1 VWSASKADG
10 SAVTDFVLVAFPMLA
25 IFVATTSITLGSY
38 ARVVLLDSTIEGAR
52 YAALADQD
60 IASGIAKTK
69 QLVAAALGPAVIV
82 DVSGSRYRIGDI
94 ESVRLVST
102 LGLNLLPGR
111 TLMKVSSVAT
121 RENEY

>member
-1 VWSASKADG
+1 MWSASNSDG

-25 IFVATTSITLGSY
+25 IFVATTTITLGSY
-38 ARVVLLDSTIEGAR
+38 ARIVLLDSTIEGAR

-60 IASGIAKTK
+60 ISSGVDKTK
-69 QLVAAALGPAVIV
+69 QLVAAGLGRSVSIE
-82 DVSGSRYRIGDI
+82 VSGDLFRIGDV

-102 LGLNLLPGR
+102 LGLIILPGSE
-111 TLMKVSSVAT
+111 LVSVSAVAT

>member
-1 VWSASKADG
+1 VWSASKSDG

-25 IFVATTSITLGSY
+25 IFVATLSITLFSY

-60 IASGIAKTK
+60 LASGIDKTK
-69 QLVAAALGPAVIV
+69 KLVAAALGSGIHV
-82 DVSGSRYRIGDI
+82 DVSGRISRIGTV

-102 LGLNLLPGR
+102 LGISLFPGSNF
-111 TLMKVSSVAT
+111 LSVSSVAT

>member
-1 VWSASKADG
+1 MWSASREDG

-60 IASGIAKTK
+60 IAAGIARTK
-69 QLVAAALGPAVIV
+69 KLVASALGPALSVNV
-82 DVSGSRYRIGDI
+82 TGSETRIGTL

-102 LGLNLLPGR
+102 LGLSLIPGSSV
-111 TLMKVSSVAT
+111 LSVSSVAT
-121 RENEY
+121 REIEY

>member
-1 VWSASKADG
+1 MWSASKADG

-82 DVSGSRYRIGDI
+82 DVSGSLYRIGDI

-102 LGLNLLPGR
+102 LGLNLLPGSA
-111 TLMKVSSVAT
+111 LMKVSSVAT